1 MQKIVRHLKTQI
13 HQTRLEELTSNQSE
27 FKNFNQSEFH
37 LKNIELNENSKSL
50 PECFF
55 EK

>member
-27 FKNFNQSEFH
+27 FQNFNQSE